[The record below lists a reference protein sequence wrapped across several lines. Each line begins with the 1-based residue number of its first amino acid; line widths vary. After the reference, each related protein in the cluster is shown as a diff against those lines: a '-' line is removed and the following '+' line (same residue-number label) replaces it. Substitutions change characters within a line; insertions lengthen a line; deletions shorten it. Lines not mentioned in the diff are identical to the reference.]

1 MINTIETGIDIEVLG
16 GIDIGIEIDKS
27 ISGILIL
34 VLILLRRASN
44 IECHG
49 MFTNHLCHENFS
61 NFCLVLG
68 ILETVLKRYF
78 LKFSPFHFSSHCCFC
93 FL

>member
-16 GIDIGIEIDKS
+16 GIDIEIEIDKS

-44 IECHG
+44 IEYHG
-49 MFTNHLCHENFS
+49 MFTNYLCHDIFLEFFSGFRNFR
-61 NFCLVLG
+61 NCTGKYL
-68 ILETVLKRYF
+68 I
-78 LKFSPFHFSSHCCFC
+78 KFSPPHDCWLLLS
-93 FL
+93 LR

>member
-27 ISGILIL
+27 ILGILIL

-44 IECHG
+44 IENHG
-49 MFTNHLCHENFS
+49 MFTNHLCHEYFS
-61 NFCLVLG
+61 NFCLVLR
-68 ILETVLKRYF
+68 ILETL
-78 LKFSPFHFSSHCCFC
+78 LNQI
-93 FL
+93 

>member
-1 MINTIETGIDIEVLG
+1 MYQMDRGWRGKTTNAKTADMINTIETGIDIEVLG

-44 IECHG
+44 IEYHG
-49 MFTNHLCHENFS
+49 MFTNHLCHE
-61 NFCLVLG
+61 
-68 ILETVLKRYF
+68 YF
-78 LKFSPFHFSSHCCFC
+78 
-93 FL
+93 